1 MVNISNS
8 MREEGMDTLSQVEDK
23 STRKDIWKREECM
36 DLQGPTIITV
46 RRHTGEEVR
55 DERW

>member
-8 MREEGMDTLSQVEDK
+8 MREEGMDTLSQVED
-23 STRKDIWKREECM
+23 KDIWKREECM

>member
-1 MVNISNS
+1 MVNISNN

-23 STRKDIWKREECM
+23 SIHKDAWKREECM
-36 DLQGPTIITV
+36 DLQGPTVITV
-46 RRHTGEEVR
+46 RRHIGEEVR